1 MKNTE
6 IIGGRQLAA
15 RNRNLARLMTP
26 AEVAELL
33 GVQVQTLTAWR
44 CRGAQELPYVKAGRL
59 VRYREADVERFVQMR
74 TVGAVDTTGQQEG

>member
-6 IIGGRQLAA
+6 IKGGRQWEA

-33 GVQVQTLTAWR
+33 GVREQTLTAWR
-44 CRGAQELPYVKAGRL
+44 HRGSQELPYVKAGRL
-59 VRYREADVERFVQMR
+59 VRYKKEDVERFVQMR
-74 TVGAVDTTGQQEG
+74 TVGALQEDAR

>member
-6 IIGGRQLAA
+6 IKGGRQWAA

-74 TVGAVDTTGQQEG
+74 TVGVLREDAR